1 LRVRNIALIGMPGTG
16 KSAVGRQLS
25 LALGLPFVDT
35 DETIERREGATIPTI
50 FENHGEAHFRDI
62 EEAVIAEVT
71 RAPGVVA
78 TGGGVVEREHNLQ
91 VLRAWGWL
99 VALVASPDALA
110 HRVGQADQRPLLKG
124 DVVANLERLWA
135 RRAQKY
141 LSADLVVDVEHE
153 EVDGVVRR
161 ILGFLAERTPAP

>member
-1 LRVRNIALIGMPGTG
+1 MRVRNIALIGMPGTG

-35 DETIERREGATIPTI
+35 DKTIERREDATIPTI

-71 RAPGVVA
+71 QAPGVVA

-91 VLRAWGWL
+91 ALRAWGWL
-99 VALVASPDALA
+99 VALVASPEAIA
-110 HRVGQADQRPLLKG
+110 RRVGQADQRPLLKG

-141 LSADLVVDVEHE
+141 LSADLVVDVENE
-153 EVDGVVRR
+153 DVDGAVRR
-161 ILGFLAERTPAP
+161 ILGFLEAREPSS